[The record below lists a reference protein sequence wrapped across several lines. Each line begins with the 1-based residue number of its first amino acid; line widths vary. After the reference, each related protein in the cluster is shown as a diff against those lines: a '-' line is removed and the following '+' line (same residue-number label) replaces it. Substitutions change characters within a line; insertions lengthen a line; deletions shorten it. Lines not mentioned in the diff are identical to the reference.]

1 MVTDEFGGYCGVPSD
16 LVVTAVA
23 VTNSTRLLANTTVGN
38 NTTVVSNATWSAS
51 LYVQP
56 SLTAGTVDNAVT
68 QTSLLAL
75 TANVDKLTSAKYG
88 SVALKS
94 ATMKEAAVAW

>member
-1 MVTDEFGGYCGVPSD
+1 MVTDEFGGFCGVPSD

-23 VTNSTRLLANTTVGN
+23 VTNSSTRVLVNTTAGN

-56 SLTAGTVDNAVT
+56 SLTAGTVDNA
-68 QTSLLAL
+68 
-75 TANVDKLTSAKYG
+75 
-88 SVALKS
+88 
-94 ATMKEAAVAW
+94 AT